1 MSGRS
6 SKIAKHASEMTDE
19 KIAQVAARLRI
30 LGEPMRLKILRA
42 ICQEEKNVQ
51 EIVQEVGAG
60 QANVSKHLA
69 LMLESGIV
77 ERRKEGL
84 NCYYRLEDENVF
96 EICQLA
102 VKSVER
108 TLSGR
113 LRRLRV
119 KARA

>member
-1 MSGRS
+1 MTAKV
-6 SKIAKHASEMTDE
+6 SKFAKHAAEMTDE
-19 KIAQVAARLRI
+19 KMTQVAARLKI

-42 ICQEEKNVQ
+42 ICEREKSVQ

-60 QANVSKHLA
+60 QANVSKHLS

-84 NCYYRLEDENVF
+84 NCYYRLSDESVF
-96 EICQLA
+96 EICQIAL
-102 VKSVER
+102 KSVEK

-113 LRRLRV
+113 LRQIQV
-119 KARA
+119 KA